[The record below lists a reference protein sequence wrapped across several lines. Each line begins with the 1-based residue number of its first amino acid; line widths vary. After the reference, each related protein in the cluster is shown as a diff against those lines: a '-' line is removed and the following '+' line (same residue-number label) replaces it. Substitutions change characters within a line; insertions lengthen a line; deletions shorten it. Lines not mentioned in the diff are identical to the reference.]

1 MTANVRTES
10 TWLDRAAGGDRFL
23 LYSAIAFAIGLTS
36 HGIDHAVRG
45 FEVVSTP
52 VTWAGNFQIVS
63 ALLTLALVLIG
74 HRWGPI
80 AAILIGAGSA
90 IGFSAAHLL
99 PTWSAFSDSYVTPA
113 PGAGVTTYSWVTA
126 VLEIGTAA
134 VFAVA
139 GARALRARRA
149 ESV

>member
-1 MTANVRTES
+1 MTANARTES
-10 TWLDRAAGGDRFL
+10 TLLDRAAGGDRFL
-23 LYSAIAFAIGLTS
+23 LYSAVAFAIGLTS
-36 HGIDHAVRG
+36 HGIDHAIRG
-45 FEVVSTP
+45 FDVVSTQ
-52 VTWAGNFQIVS
+52 VSWAGNFQVVT
-63 ALLTLALVLIG
+63 ALITLALVIVG
-74 HRWGPI
+74 NRWGPV

-113 PGAGVTTYSWVTA
+113 PGAGVTAYSWVTA

-139 GARALRARRA
+139 GARALRRRGA
-149 ESV
+149 AA